1 MRDNPIVFSTEVKNE
16 VSKAPL
22 KPTKQDL
29 KNRGIVK
36 IGRETKGRRGKGV
49 TTISG
54 IELPAAELKQLA
66 KDLKKLCGT
75 GGALKAGIIEI
86 QGDKRQQLEC
96 ELARRG
102 YSVKRAGG

>member
-1 MRDNPIVFSTEVKNE
+1 MRDNPIVFSTEV
-16 VSKAPL
+16 SKERSKSP
-22 KPTKQDL
+22 PEPIKQDR

-36 IGRETKGRRGKGV
+36 IGRETKGRKGKGV
-49 TTISG
+49 TTLSG
-54 IELPAAELKQLA
+54 IELPAAELQQLA

-75 GGALKAGIIEI
+75 GGALKAGVIEI

-96 ELARRG
+96 ELERRG